1 MISVV
6 SFGVDQQ
13 RTRSGLDHHRCFD
26 PPHSDYGTQ
35 TMTDEVSVLPSPSAS
50 RRLSPND
57 VPVGGPLA
65 WSIVS
70 VDGALLVKAGATLPS
85 QAARTFLFEN
95 FEPCKFEEATG
106 DGANNSAHTARAR
119 AEAPEDESAGHLT
132 LDTIGLKIGARL
144 GLRAAPGSAMY
155 SSRVIGFSTP
165 GARRARAVFIT
176 QPLISGHQ
184 PLDLA
189 RGEQVELVAL
199 TTRSVFQFA
208 CTVDAVCHEPFHY
221 LVLSEPGM
229 IRRLRARKFMRVATR
244 MPAHFFN
251 TDSGDH
257 TPQLGL
263 IRDISPFGMA
273 LAVAEPNA
281 KLDDRLHLSFRF
293 NTDDTDVNID
303 CHAIVRHVHGAGAKS
318 NNGAYGLEFEKLE
331 PSQRIALKS
340 FMAEQV

>member
-1 MISVV
+1 
-6 SFGVDQQ
+6 
-13 RTRSGLDHHRCFD
+13 
-26 PPHSDYGTQ
+26 
-35 TMTDEVSVLPSPSAS
+35 MTDEVSVLPSPSVS
-50 RRLSPND
+50 SRLSLND
-57 VPVGGPLA
+57 VPVGEPLA

-70 VDGALLVKAGATLPS
+70 ADGALLIEAGSTLPS

-95 FEPCKFEEATG
+95 FEPSKFEEASG
-106 DGANNSAHTARAR
+106 DGVNNSAHTAHAD
-119 AEAPEDESAGHLT
+119 ADALENESAEHLT

-176 QPLISGHQ
+176 QPVISGHQ

-189 RGEQVELVAL
+189 RGEKVELVAL

-208 CTVDAVCHEPFHY
+208 CTVEAVCHEPFHY
-221 LVLSEPGM
+221 LVLSEPGV
-229 IRRLRARKFMRVATR
+229 IRRLRARKFIRVTTH

-251 TDSGDH
+251 ADSGEG

-263 IRDISPFGMA
+263 IRDISPFGMS

-293 NTDDTDVNID
+293 NSDDTDVNID
-303 CHAIVRHVHGAGAKS
+303 CDAIVRHVQGVDAKGK
-318 NNGAYGLEFEKLE
+318 NGAYGLEFEKLE

-340 FMAEQV
+340 LMAEQI

>member
-1 MISVV
+1 
-6 SFGVDQQ
+6 
-13 RTRSGLDHHRCFD
+13 
-26 PPHSDYGTQ
+26 
-35 TMTDEVSVLPSPSAS
+35 MTDEVSVLPSPSTS
-50 RRLSPND
+50 SPLSPNE
-57 VPVGGPLA
+57 VPVGEPLA

-70 VDGALLVKAGATLPS
+70 VDGALLFEARSAVPNEATRS
-85 QAARTFLFEN
+85 FLFEN
-95 FEPCKFEEATG
+95 IEPYRFEEAGT
-106 DGANNSAHTARAR
+106 DNANDSTQTNHANEGS
-119 AEAPEDESAGHLT
+119 PEDESSGHLT
-132 LDTIGLKIGARL
+132 LDNIGLKIGARL

-155 SSRVIGFSTP
+155 SSRIIGFSTP

-176 QPLISGHQ
+176 QPVISGHQ

-199 TTRSVFQFA
+199 TSRSVFQFA
-208 CTVDAVCHEPFHY
+208 CTVNAVCHEPFHY
-221 LVLSEPGM
+221 LVLSEPGN
-229 IRRLRARKFMRVATR
+229 IRRLRARKFVRMTTR

-251 TDSGDH
+251 ASSEER

-263 IRDISPFGMA
+263 IRDISPFGMS

-303 CHAIVRHVHGAGAKS
+303 CDAIVRHVQEHDARGV
-318 NNGAYGLEFEKLE
+318 NGAYGLEFERLE

-340 FMAEQV
+340 LMAEQV

>member
-1 MISVV
+1 
-6 SFGVDQQ
+6 
-13 RTRSGLDHHRCFD
+13 
-26 PPHSDYGTQ
+26 
-35 TMTDEVSVLPSPSAS
+35 MTDEVSVLPSPSAS
-50 RRLSPND
+50 NRLSPND
-57 VPVGGPLA
+57 VPVGEPLA

-70 VDGALLVKAGATLPS
+70 ADGALLIEAGSTLQS

-95 FEPCKFEEATG
+95 FEPYTFEEVAG
-106 DGANNSAHTARAR
+106 DGANNSAHIAHASD
-119 AEAPEDESAGHLT
+119 EAPEDESAEHLT

-229 IRRLRARKFMRVATR
+229 IRRLRARKFIRVTTR

-251 TDSGDH
+251 VDSEEH

-263 IRDISPFGMA
+263 IRDISPFGMS

-293 NTDDTDVNID
+293 NTDDTDVDID
-303 CHAIVRHVHGAGAKS
+303 CDAIVRHVQGVDAKG
-318 NNGAYGLEFEKLE
+318 NNGAYGLEFENLE
-331 PSQRIALKS
+331 PSRRIALKS
-340 FMAEQV
+340 LMAEQI